1 MSRPPSATDL
11 SLTRITDVHIHI
23 QPWRELKPPVLEVMW
38 RGKEGELS
46 LARRDGIH
54 RCDQRLRR
62 EVRAGRPRADE
73 ARRGGDARA
82 GPRQGATT
90 STSFIRSRSE
100 IGRAHV

>member
-1 MSRPPSATDL
+1 MSSPPSPTDL

-23 QPWRELKPPVLEVMW
+23 QPWRELKPPVLP
-38 RGKEGELS
+38 GELS
-46 LARRDGIH
+46 LTRRDGIH

-82 GPRQGATT
+82 GPRRGADRGAGFAGVRVQPAGKGLY
-90 STSFIRSRSE
+90 SW
-100 IGRAHV
+100 G